1 MSTRPSPRPSEP
13 LSAPHRIASTDTE
26 RVTVAPMSAEDWP
39 AVALIYK
46 AGIDAGNATFE
57 SIVPDWEK
65 WRASRLPEP
74 CLVAR
79 DPSASSAE
87 NPRGAIGWAALTP
100 ASTRPVYR
108 GVAEVSIYVDPAHT
122 RRGVGRTL
130 LMALLDASER
140 AGLWLLRAGI
150 FPEND
155 ASIALHE
162 SCGFRL
168 VGTHERIG
176 QMPDGRWRDVVLYER
191 RSRVVGQD

>member
-1 MSTRPSPRPSEP
+1 MS
-13 LSAPHRIASTDTE
+13 DD
-26 RVTVAPMSAEDWP
+26 DWP
-39 AVALIYK
+39 AVVRIYR

-57 SIVPDWEK
+57 SVVPEWGS
-65 WRASRLPEP
+65 WRAARLPEP

-79 DPSASSAE
+79 LSKDSRAPESPHE
-87 NPRGAIGWAALTP
+87 PHEVIGWAALTP
-100 ASTRPVYR
+100 ASARPVYR

-130 LMALLDASER
+130 LLALVDGSER
-140 AGLWLLRAGI
+140 AGLWMLRAGI

-191 RSRVVGQD
+191 RSRVVG

>member
-1 MSTRPSPRPSEP
+1 MT
-13 LSAPHRIASTDTE
+13 
-26 RVTVAPMSAEDWP
+26 AEDWP
-39 AVALIYK
+39 AVAWIYR
-46 AGIDAGNATFE
+46 AGIAAGNATFE
-57 SIVPDWEK
+57 SVVPEWEQ
-65 WRASRLPEP
+65 WRASRLTEP

-79 DPSASSAE
+79 GESGE
-87 NPRGAIGWAALTP
+87 VLGWAALTP

-108 GVAEVSIYVDPAHT
+108 GVAEISIYVDPAHA

-130 LMALLDASER
+130 LLALVDASER

-176 QMPDGRWRDVVLYER
+176 RMPDGRWRDVVLYER
-191 RSRVVGQD
+191 RSKVVGGD

>member
-1 MSTRPSPRPSEP
+1 MG
-13 LSAPHRIASTDTE
+13 
-26 RVTVAPMSAEDWP
+26 AEDWP
-39 AVALIYK
+39 AVARIYQ

-57 SIVPDWEK
+57 SVVPDWES
-65 WRASRLPEP
+65 WRATRLAEP

-79 DPSASSAE
+79 QIPQDPAASE
-87 NPRGAIGWAALTP
+87 GADDSGRVIGWAALTR
-100 ASTRPVYR
+100 ASARPVYR
-108 GVAEVSIYVDPAHT
+108 GVAEVSIYVDPAHAC
-122 RRGVGRTL
+122 RGVGRTL
-130 LMALLDASER
+130 LLALVDASER

-176 QMPDGRWRDVVLYER
+176 QMPDGRWRDVVIYER
-191 RSRVVGQD
+191 RSGVVGQG